1 MTAIRAGRRSVEISR
16 GDKEL
21 FPGITK
27 LDLASYYA
35 DIADTMLPLVADRPL
50 NLERYPDGIGGGK
63 IFQQHASKHFP
74 DWVKRV
80 ETPKS
85 GGTVQHVVAN
95 DAATMVYLSNQ
106 GVITLH
112 AWLSRSDR
120 LDRPDRLVV
129 DRDPS
134 VEDHAIMR
142 EAARAVA
149 GLFEELGL
157 RPWAMTSGSRGYHIV
172 LSLARRAEYPAVR
185 EFARDFATLAARRH
199 RDLFTTEQRKAK
211 REAKILLD
219 VGRNNFGT
227 TSVAPYSVRARP
239 NAPVATPLE
248 LGELSDSATVPNR
261 WTIKTI
267 RERLDKHGNPWRDIA
282 KHAQSLGTARRKL
295 DAALGETY

>member
-1 MTAIRAGRRSVEISR
+1 MTSIRAGRRDVEISR
-16 GDKEL
+16 PDKEL

-27 LDLASYYA
+27 LDLAGYYA
-35 DIADTMLPLVADRPL
+35 DIADTILPLVSDRPL
-50 NLERYPDGIGGGK
+50 NLERYPDGIGGNK

-74 DWVKRV
+74 DWIKRV

-95 DAATMVYLSNQ
+95 DAATLVYLANQ

-112 AWLSRSDR
+112 AWLSRRDR

-129 DRDPS
+129 DLDPS
-134 VEDHAIMR
+134 VEDHAAMR
-142 EAARAVA
+142 RAAIAVA
-149 GLFEELGL
+149 DLFEELGL

-172 LSLARRAEYPAVR
+172 LSLTRRADYGTMR
-185 EFARDFATLAARRH
+185 EFARDFATLAQRRH
-199 RDLFTTEQRKAK
+199 GQMFTIEQRKAN
-211 REAKILLD
+211 REGKILLD
-219 VGRNNFGT
+219 VARNNFGT

-248 LGELSDSATVPNR
+248 LAELSDDATLPGR

-267 RERLDKHGNPWRDIA
+267 RERLDEHGNPWRDIA
-282 KHAQSLGTARRKL
+282 KHAESLGSARGKL
-295 DAALGETY
+295 DAALAET

>member
-1 MTAIRAGRRSVEISR
+1 MTSIHAGRRDVEISR
-16 GDKEL
+16 PDKEL

-27 LDLASYYA
+27 LDLAGYYA
-35 DIADTMLPLVADRPL
+35 NVADTMLPLVADRPL
-50 NLERYPDGIGGGK
+50 NLERYPDGIGGNK

-95 DAATMVYLSNQ
+95 DAATLVYLANQ

-112 AWLSRSDR
+112 AWLSRRDR

-129 DRDPS
+129 DLDPS
-134 VEDHAIMR
+134 VEDHAAMR
-142 EAARAVA
+142 GAAIAVA
-149 GLFEELGL
+149 DLFKELGL
-157 RPWAMTSGSRGYHIV
+157 RPWAMTSGSRGYHVV
-172 LSLARRAEYPAVR
+172 LSLARRADYGTMRA
-185 EFARDFATLAARRH
+185 FARDFATLTERRH
-199 RDLFTTEQRKAK
+199 RELFTTEQRKAN
-211 REAKILLD
+211 REGKILLD
-219 VGRNNFGT
+219 VARNNFGT

-248 LGELSDSATVPNR
+248 LGELSDSATLPGR

-267 RERLDKHGNPWRDIA
+267 RERLEKQGNPWRDIA
-282 KHAQSLGTARRKL
+282 KHAQSLRSARRKL
-295 DAALGETY
+295 DAALDET

>member
-1 MTAIRAGRRSVEISR
+1 MTSLRAGRRDVEISR
-16 GDKEL
+16 PDKEL

-27 LDLASYYA
+27 LDLAGYYA
-35 DIADTMLPLVADRPL
+35 DIAETMLPLVADRPL
-50 NLERYPDGIGGGK
+50 NLERYPDGIGGNK

-95 DAATMVYLSNQ
+95 DAATLVYLANQ

-112 AWLSRSDR
+112 AWLSRRDR

-129 DRDPS
+129 DLDPS
-134 VEDHAIMR
+134 VEDHAAMR
-142 EAARAVA
+142 RAAIAVA
-149 GLFEELGL
+149 DLFEELGL
-157 RPWAMTSGSRGYHIV
+157 RPWAMTSGSRGFHIV
-172 LSLARRAEYPAVR
+172 LSLTRRAAYPTMR
-185 EFARDFATLAARRH
+185 EFASDFATLAERRH
-199 RDLFTTEQRKAK
+199 RELFTTEQRKAK
-211 REAKILLD
+211 REGKILLD

-239 NAPVATPLE
+239 DAPVATPLA
-248 LGELSDSATVPNR
+248 LGELSDSATLPNR

-267 RERLDKHGNPWRDIA
+267 RERLDKDGNPWRDIA
-282 KHAQSLGTARRKL
+282 DHAQSLGEARRKL
-295 DAALGETY
+295 DAALGET

>member
-1 MTAIRAGRRSVEISR
+1 MTSIRAGRRDVEISR
-16 GDKEL
+16 PDKEL

-27 LDLASYYA
+27 LDLAGYYA
-35 DIADTMLPLVADRPL
+35 LIADTMLPLVANRPL
-50 NLERYPDGIGGGK
+50 NLERYPDGIGGNK

-95 DAATMVYLSNQ
+95 DAATLVYLANQ

-112 AWLSRSDR
+112 AWLSRRDR

-129 DRDPS
+129 DLDPS
-134 VEDHAIMR
+134 VEDHAAMR
-142 EAARAVA
+142 RAAIAVA

-157 RPWAMTSGSRGYHIV
+157 RPWAMTSGSRGFHIV
-172 LSLARRAEYPAVR
+172 LSLTRRADFATMRV
-185 EFARDFATLAARRH
+185 FARDFATLAERRH
-199 RDLFTTEQRKAK
+199 RELFTTEQRKAN
-211 REAKILLD
+211 REGKILLD

-248 LGELSDSATVPNR
+248 LGELSDSATLPGR

-267 RERLDKHGNPWRDIA
+267 RERLDEHGNPWRDIGR
-282 KHAQSLGTARRKL
+282 HAESLGAARDKL
-295 DAALGETY
+295 DAALSET